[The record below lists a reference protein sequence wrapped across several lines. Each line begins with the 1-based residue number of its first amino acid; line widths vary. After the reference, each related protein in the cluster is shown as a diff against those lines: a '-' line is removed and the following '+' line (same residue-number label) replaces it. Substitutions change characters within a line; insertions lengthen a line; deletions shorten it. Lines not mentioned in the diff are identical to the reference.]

1 MAAIMLEHR
10 KFRAV
15 LQTVPPDR
23 YQASLVQSGSPTQLT
38 LKKLWR
44 WVAHGFAH
52 GFLIALF
59 CLYFFESGSETR
71 GQETVM
77 KQIGVKD
84 QSTLAFN
91 IVLLVIFVKL
101 GFELENLTLCAT
113 NLIAVTIVFNFVL
126 LAMLSGNSFGTLLDP
141 DLAGVSTRSV
151 FNLNAFVLLLGT
163 CLLILF
169 IEYLPIWFRQYR
181 AKLKQNRKARQE

>member
-38 LKKLWR
+38 LKKLWS
-44 WVAHGFAH
+44 WVARGFAH

-126 LAMLSGNSFGTLLDP
+126 LAMLSGNFGTLLDP
-141 DLAGVSTRSV
+141 DLPGVSTRSV
-151 FNLNAFVLLLGT
+151 FNVNAFVLLLGT